1 LSAAAGSAV
10 VCAQAVLPDR
20 KAIWAI
26 AAAIAVFLK
35 VLNYVSPNIYV
46 IGCYNSTSTSPALIG
61 SGNLTLDVI
70 RYHTRLYKTLQRY
83 KFWYE
88 HNNFRRCDAAKACA
102 AKSFFSFGKNG
113 GGRLRAAAGRA
124 SSKYLFTIFVSAH
137 IFLASGLRM
146 GLACLLKFQ

>member
-1 LSAAAGSAV
+1 M
-10 VCAQAVLPDR
+10 
-20 KAIWAI
+20 AIWAI

-46 IGCYNSTSTSPALIG
+46 IGCYNSTSTSPGLNG

-70 RYHTRLYKTLQRY
+70 RYHTRLFKTLQRY

-88 HNNFRRCDAAKACA
+88 HNKFRRCGA
-102 AKSFFSFGKNG
+102 AKSCAAESSSSFGKNG
-113 GGRLRAAAGRA
+113 GGRPPAATGCP
-124 SSKYLFTIFVSAH
+124 SGKYRFTIFVSAH